1 MTEPKR
7 KKTGSTVKRKNDDV
21 KKNDTHITPKTAA
34 RKAAET
40 GTGKKSS
47 TGSVSGTRS
56 SKKSTAG
63 KTTRKT
69 SRSKTVSAKSA
80 SRIAREAEVRRLKLL
95 IIAVSAVIL
104 ILGGLLIHH
113 LLTPVDKGSL
123 TGVSDEV
130 LHYEDSVKKACKDAG
145 ISQFSTVMLAMMQQ
159 ESSGLGTDVMQ
170 CSECPFNTEYDNT
183 PNAIQDPEY
192 SIQVGAEYFAYC
204 LKEAGCK
211 RIKNTERLKIAL
223 QDYNFGNSYA
233 TWVLENYGSYSIEN
247 ATEFSLMMQEAL
259 GWSSYGDPEYVDHV
273 LRYYVMP

>member
-1 MTEPKR
+1 MTEPTR
-7 KKTGSTVKRKNDDV
+7 KKTGSTTKKKNVDV
-21 KKNDTHITPKTAA
+21 KKTNANTVNKTAA
-34 RKAAET
+34 RKSTRT
-40 GTGKKSS
+40 GTKKKSS
-47 TGSVSGTRS
+47 SKSATETTVST
-56 SKKSTAG
+56 G
-63 KTTRKT
+63 KTVHKT
-69 SRSKTVSAKSA
+69 SGSRAVPRKSA
-80 SRIAREAEVRRLKLL
+80 SQIAREAEVRRLKTL
-95 IIAVSAVIL
+95 IAAVSAVVL
-104 ILGGLLIHH
+104 LLGGLLIHH
-113 LLTPVDKGSL
+113 LLAPVGKGSL

-130 LHYEDSVKKACKDAG
+130 LQYEASVKKACKDAG

-183 PNAIQDPEY
+183 PNAIEDPEY

-233 TWVLENYGSYSIEN
+233 TWVLENYGLYSVEN
-247 ATEFSLMMQEAL
+247 ATEFSLMMQNTL

-273 LRYYVMP
+273 LRYYIMP

>member
-1 MTEPKR
+1 MTEPTR
-7 KKTGSTVKRKNDDV
+7 KKTGSTTKKKNVDV
-21 KKNDTHITPKTAA
+21 KKTNANTVNKTAA
-34 RKAAET
+34 RKNTRT
-40 GTGKKSS
+40 GTKKKSS
-47 TGSVSGTRS
+47 SKSATETTVST
-56 SKKSTAG
+56 G
-63 KTTRKT
+63 KTVRKT
-69 SRSKTVSAKSA
+69 SGSSAVPRKS
-80 SRIAREAEVRRLKLL
+80 SSQIAREAEVRRLKTL
-95 IIAVSAVIL
+95 IAAVSAVVL

-113 LLTPVDKGSL
+113 LLIPVNKGSL

-130 LHYEDSVKKACKDAG
+130 LQYDASVKKACKDAG

-183 PNAIQDPEY
+183 PNAIEDPEY

-233 TWVLENYGSYSIEN
+233 TWVLETYGSYSVEN
-247 ATEFSLMMQEAL
+247 ATEFSLMMQNTL

-273 LRYYVMP
+273 LRYYIMP

>member
-1 MTEPKR
+1 MTEPTR
-7 KKTGSTVKRKNDDV
+7 KKTGSTPKKKNADV
-21 KKNDTHITPKTAA
+21 KKTNANAVNKTAA
-34 RKAAET
+34 RKSTRT
-40 GTGKKSS
+40 GTKKKSS
-47 TGSVSGTRS
+47 SKSATETPVST
-56 SKKSTAG
+56 G
-63 KTTRKT
+63 KTVRKT
-69 SRSKTVSAKSA
+69 SGSGAVPRKSA
-80 SRIAREAEVRRLKLL
+80 SQIAREAEVRRLKTL
-95 IIAVSAVIL
+95 IAAVSAVVL

-113 LLTPVDKGSL
+113 LLAPVDKGSL

-130 LHYEDSVKKACKDAG
+130 LQYEASVKKACKDAG

-183 PNAIQDPEY
+183 PNAIDNPEY

-211 RIKNTERLKIAL
+211 RIRNTERLKIAL

-233 TWVLENYGSYSIEN
+233 TWVLENYGSYSVEN
-247 ATEFSLMMQEAL
+247 ATEFSLMMQNTL

-273 LRYYVMP
+273 LRYYTMP

>member
-1 MTEPKR
+1 MTEPTR
-7 KKTGSTVKRKNDDV
+7 KKTGSTTKKKNVDV
-21 KKNDTHITPKTAA
+21 KKTNANTVNKTVAGKNT
-34 RKAAET
+34 RT
-40 GTGKKSS
+40 GTRKKSS
-47 TGSVSGTRS
+47 SQ
-56 SKKSTAG
+56 
-63 KTTRKT
+63 
-69 SRSKTVSAKSA
+69 
-80 SRIAREAEVRRLKLL
+80 IAREAEVRRLKTL
-95 IIAVSAVIL
+95 IAAVSAVVL

-113 LLTPVDKGSL
+113 LLIPVNKGSL

-130 LHYEDSVKKACKDAG
+130 LQYEASVKKACKDAG

-183 PNAIQDPEY
+183 PNAIEDPEY

-233 TWVLENYGSYSIEN
+233 TWVLETYGSYSVEN
-247 ATEFSLMMQEAL
+247 ATEFSLMMQNTL

-273 LRYYVMP
+273 LRYYIMP

>member
-7 KKTGSTVKRKNDDV
+7 KKTGSTTK
-21 KKNDTHITPKTAA
+21 KKNVDLKKTAA
-34 RKAAET
+34 NAVNNTADKKNTRT
-40 GTGKKSS
+40 GTRKKSS
-47 TGSVSGTRS
+47 SQ
-56 SKKSTAG
+56 
-63 KTTRKT
+63 
-69 SRSKTVSAKSA
+69 
-80 SRIAREAEVRRLKLL
+80 IAREAEVRRLKTL
-95 IIAVSAVIL
+95 IAAVSAVVL

-130 LHYEDSVKKACKDAG
+130 LQYEASVKKACKDAG

-183 PNAIQDPEY
+183 PNAIDDPEY

-211 RIKNTERLKIAL
+211 RIRNTERLKIAL

-233 TWVLENYGSYSIEN
+233 TWVLENYGSYSVEN
-247 ATEFSLMMQEAL
+247 ATEFSLMMQNTL

-273 LRYYVMP
+273 LRYYTMP

>member
-1 MTEPKR
+1 M
-7 KKTGSTVKRKNDDV
+7 KKTNANTVN
-21 KKNDTHITPKTAA
+21 KTAA
-34 RKAAET
+34 RKNTRT
-40 GTGKKSS
+40 GTRKKSS
-47 TGSVSGTRS
+47 TESATETLS
-56 SKKSTAG
+56 STG
-63 KTTRKT
+63 KTVRKT
-69 SRSKTVSAKSA
+69 SGSSAVPRKSA
-80 SRIAREAEVRRLKLL
+80 AQIAREAEVRRLKTL
-95 IIAVSAVIL
+95 IATVSAVVL

-113 LLTPVDKGSL
+113 LLAPVDKGSL

-130 LHYEDSVKKACKDAG
+130 LQYEASVKKACKDAG

-183 PNAIQDPEY
+183 PNAIDDPEY

-211 RIKNTERLKIAL
+211 RSSNTERLKIAL

-233 TWVLENYGSYSIEN
+233 IWVLENYGSYSVEN
-247 ATEFSLMMQEAL
+247 ATEFSLMMQNTL

-273 LRYYVMP
+273 LRYFIMP

>member
-1 MTEPKR
+1 M
-7 KKTGSTVKRKNDDV
+7 KKTNANTVN
-21 KKNDTHITPKTAA
+21 KTAA
-34 RKAAET
+34 RKNTRT
-40 GTGKKSS
+40 GTRKKSS
-47 TGSVSGTRS
+47 SQ
-56 SKKSTAG
+56 
-63 KTTRKT
+63 
-69 SRSKTVSAKSA
+69 
-80 SRIAREAEVRRLKLL
+80 IAREAEVRRLKTL
-95 IIAVSAVIL
+95 IAAVSAVVL

-113 LLTPVDKGSL
+113 LLIPVNKGSL

-130 LHYEDSVKKACKDAG
+130 LQYEASVKKACKDAG

-183 PNAIQDPEY
+183 PNAIEDPEY

-233 TWVLENYGSYSIEN
+233 TWVLETYGSYSVEN
-247 ATEFSLMMQEAL
+247 ATEFSLMMQNTL

-273 LRYYVMP
+273 LRYYTMP

>member
-1 MTEPKR
+1 MTEPTR
-7 KKTGSTVKRKNDDV
+7 KKTGSTTKKKNVDV
-21 KKNDTHITPKTAA
+21 KKTNANTVNKTAA
-34 RKAAET
+34 RKSTRT
-40 GTGKKSS
+40 GTKKKSS
-47 TGSVSGTRS
+47 SQ
-56 SKKSTAG
+56 
-63 KTTRKT
+63 
-69 SRSKTVSAKSA
+69 
-80 SRIAREAEVRRLKLL
+80 IAREAEVRRLKTL
-95 IIAVSAVIL
+95 IASVSAVVL

-113 LLTPVDKGSL
+113 LLAPVDKGSL

-130 LHYEDSVKKACKDAG
+130 LQYEASVKKACKDAG

-183 PNAIQDPEY
+183 PNAIDDPEY

-211 RIKNTERLKIAL
+211 RIRNTERLKIAL

-233 TWVLENYGSYSIEN
+233 TWVLENYGSYSVEN
-247 ATEFSLMMQEAL
+247 ATEFSLMMQNTL

-273 LRYYVMP
+273 LRYYTMP

>member
-1 MTEPKR
+1 MTEPTR
-7 KKTGSTVKRKNDDV
+7 KKTGSTTKKKNVDV
-21 KKNDTHITPKTAA
+21 KKTNANTVNKTAS
-34 RKAAET
+34 RKSTRT
-40 GTGKKSS
+40 GTKKKSS
-47 TGSVSGTRS
+47 SKSATETTVST
-56 SKKSTAG
+56 G
-63 KTTRKT
+63 KTVRKT
-69 SRSKTVSAKSA
+69 SRSGAVPRKSA
-80 SRIAREAEVRRLKLL
+80 SQIAREAEVRRLKTL
-95 IIAVSAVIL
+95 IAAVSAVVL

-113 LLTPVDKGSL
+113 LLIPVNKGSL

-130 LHYEDSVKKACKDAG
+130 LQYEASVKKACKDAG

-183 PNAIQDPEY
+183 PNAIEDPEY

-233 TWVLENYGSYSIEN
+233 TWVLETYGSYSVEN
-247 ATEFSLMMQEAL
+247 ATEFSLMMQNTL
-259 GWSSYGDPEYVDHV
+259 GWGSYGDPEYVDHV
-273 LRYYVMP
+273 LRYYIMP

>member
-1 MTEPKR
+1 MTEQKKKGTGTVTKKR
-7 KKTGSTVKRKNDDV
+7 TADTKKADTNVVKKTGT
-21 KKNDTHITPKTAA
+21 KKKTAG
-34 RKAAET
+34 T
-40 GTGKKSS
+40 GTGKKSPIES
-47 TGSVSGTRS
+47 AT
-56 SKKSTAG
+56 G
-63 KTTRKT
+63 KTTRRT
-69 SRSKTVSAKSA
+69 SRSKASSSKSA
-80 SRIAREAEVRRLKLL
+80 SQIAREAEVRRLKFL
-95 IIAVSAVIL
+95 IVAVSAVVL

-113 LLTPVDKGSL
+113 LLTPVNKGSL

-130 LHYEDSVKKACKDAG
+130 LQYEDSVKKSCKDAG

-211 RIKNTERLKIAL
+211 RIGNTERLKIAL

-233 TWVLENYGSYSIEN
+233 TWVLENYGSYSVEN
-247 ATEFSLMMQEAL
+247 ATEFSLMMQESL

-273 LRYYVMP
+273 LRYYVTP

>member
-1 MTEPKR
+1 MTEPTR
-7 KKTGSTVKRKNDDV
+7 KKTGSTTKKKNVDV
-21 KKNDTHITPKTAA
+21 KKTNANTVNKTAA
-34 RKAAET
+34 RKNTRT
-40 GTGKKSS
+40 GTRKKSS
-47 TGSVSGTRS
+47 SQ
-56 SKKSTAG
+56 
-63 KTTRKT
+63 
-69 SRSKTVSAKSA
+69 
-80 SRIAREAEVRRLKLL
+80 IAREAEVRRLKTL
-95 IIAVSAVIL
+95 IAAVSAVVL

-113 LLTPVDKGSL
+113 LLVPVNKGSL

-130 LHYEDSVKKACKDAG
+130 LQYEASVKKACKDAG

-183 PNAIQDPEY
+183 PNAIDDPEY

-211 RIKNTERLKIAL
+211 RIRNTERLKIAL

-233 TWVLENYGSYSIEN
+233 TWVLETYGSYSVEN
-247 ATEFSLMMQEAL
+247 ATEFSLMMQNTL

-273 LRYYVMP
+273 LRYYTMP